1 MMAGMFPFDERSGAR
16 VVGVVSCWSTGVKLL
31 LERSDRVE
39 DPVTQSMQKL
49 TALSKL
55 LITGI
60 LIGSGV
66 TAYRTYG
73 NLLQANAEPT
83 PALKPQAEAASHAV
97 AAAGAANNVGKPAPL
112 KDRPVRVALSQWPG
126 HMGLVVGAGG
136 LRTQPG
142 SIAAKEGLDVE
153 IVFIEDAPS
162 KNKALQTGDVDFVWE
177 TVDELPIALS
187 SYRAQN
193 VEAKAFLQI
202 DWSRGGDACVATKE
216 VQKVEDIAGRKSAV
230 LMFSPDH
237 TVFEFMITNSRL
249 TREQVADVRKST
261 KFSMDDFTYARQ
273 LFEKKEI
280 DVACLWE
287 PDVTLALASRPGAH
301 RLFSTADATELVAD
315 TLFARKD
322 FLDQHPD
329 VAQKLART
337 FFAAAAAGERDRP
350 AAAKLISTVAPRFR
364 DELGYEKTLAALGW
378 AKWTTLEDN
387 VKLFGLD
394 GSAPGF
400 DRVYNQADGIWIN
413 YPEAEIKDRFA
424 PSVLRDD
431 RAVRAIWEAAGKPV
445 AKLEQPEQLDVAR
458 TGAALFTKPVSITFD
473 SGSDRLSA
481 ESIALINQQVL
492 PQLQIAGGM
501 YARVEGNT
509 DSIGD
514 FAGNQSLS
522 EQRAAAIVSY
532 LVSRGIPATR
542 LVARGNGS
550 AAPVASNKTPE
561 GRAMNRR
568 TDVLFI
574 RRSKV

>member
-1 MMAGMFPFDERSGAR
+1 
-16 VVGVVSCWSTGVKLL
+16 
-31 LERSDRVE
+31 
-39 DPVTQSMQKL
+39 MQKL
-49 TALSKL
+49 TVLSKL
-55 LITGI
+55 LIVGI
-60 LIGSGV
+60 LVGSGV

-73 NLLQANAEPT
+73 GMLQASAEP
-83 PALKPQAEAASHAV
+83 PRPQTSLAAASAEPASSARALPA
-97 AAAGAANNVGKPAPL
+97 AAAGSVAKSAPL

-126 HMGLVVGAGG
+126 HMALVVGAGG

-142 SIAAKEGLDVE
+142 SIAAKEGLDLE
-153 IVFIEDAPS
+153 IVFIEDEPS
-162 KNKALQTGDVDFVWE
+162 KNKALQNGDVDFVWE
-177 TVDELPIALS
+177 TVDELPIAMS
-187 SYRAQN
+187 GYRAQN

-216 VQKVEDIAGRKSAV
+216 VQKVEDILGRKSAV

-249 TREQVADVRKST
+249 TREQVTEVRKST

-315 TLFARKD
+315 TLFSRKD
-322 FLDQHPD
+322 FLDQHQD
-329 VAQKLART
+329 IAQKLARVW
-337 FFAAAAAGERDRP
+337 FASAAAGNRDKP
-350 AAAKLISTVAPRFR
+350 AAAKLIATAAPRFR
-364 DELGYEKTLAALGW
+364 DELGYEKTLAALSW

-387 VKLFGLD
+387 VRLFGLD

-424 PSVLRDD
+424 PVVLRDD
-431 RAVRAIWEAAGKPV
+431 RAVRALWEAAGKPV
-445 AKLEQPEQLDVAR
+445 AKAEEPYQQDEAR
-458 TGAALFTKPVSITFD
+458 NGAALFTKPISISFD
-473 SGSDRLSA
+473 SGSAQLTA
-481 ESIALINQQVL
+481 EALALINQQVL

-514 FAGNQSLS
+514 VAQNQTLS
-522 EQRAAAIVSY
+522 EQRAAAIVTYLVSKGIPASR
-532 LVSRGIPATR
+532 LVSRGNGPA
-542 LVARGNGS
+542 S
-550 AAPVASNKTPE
+550 PVASNKTPE
-561 GRAMNRR
+561 GRALNRR

-574 RRSKV
+574 RRSKA

>member
-1 MMAGMFPFDERSGAR
+1 
-16 VVGVVSCWSTGVKLL
+16 
-31 LERSDRVE
+31 
-39 DPVTQSMQKL
+39 MQKL
-49 TALSKL
+49 TVLSKL

-60 LIGSGV
+60 LLGSGV

-73 NLLQANAEPT
+73 GMLQASAEA
-83 PALKPQAEAASHAV
+83 PALKPSAEAPAARVATAPAAV
-97 AAAGAANNVGKPAPL
+97 ASGAAKPTDL
-112 KDRPVRVALSQWPG
+112 KNRPVRVALSQWPG
-126 HMGLVVGAGG
+126 HMALVVGAGG

-162 KNKALQTGDVDFVWE
+162 KNKALQTGEVDFVWQ

-187 SYRAQN
+187 GYRAEN
-193 VEAKAFLQI
+193 IEAKAFLQI
-202 DWSRGGDACVATKE
+202 DWSRGGDACVATKD
-216 VQKVEDIAGRKSAV
+216 VQKVEDILGKKSAV

-249 TREQVADVRKST
+249 TREQVTDVRKAT
-261 KFSMDDFTYARQ
+261 KFSMDDFTYARL

-315 TLFARKD
+315 VLLTRKD

-337 FFAAAAAGERDRP
+337 FFAAAAAGERDKP
-350 AAAKLISTVAPRFR
+350 AAAKLISSAASRFR
-364 DELGYEKTLAALGW
+364 DELGYEKTLAALSW

-387 VKLFGLD
+387 VRLFGLD
-394 GSAPGF
+394 GSAPAF
-400 DRVYNQADGIWIN
+400 DRVYNQADSIWIN

-431 RAVRAIWEAAGKPV
+431 RAVKAIWEAAGKPV
-445 AKLEQPEQLDVAR
+445 AKLEAPELQDVAR

-501 YARVEGNT
+501 FARVEGNT
-509 DSIGD
+509 DSVGD
-514 FAGNQSLS
+514 FAQNQALS

-532 LVSRGIPATR
+532 LVSRGIPASR

-550 AAPVASNKTPE
+550 AAPVATNKTAE
-561 GRAMNRR
+561 GRAQNRR

-574 RRSKV
+574 RRKV

>member
-1 MMAGMFPFDERSGAR
+1 M
-16 VVGVVSCWSTGVKLL
+16 K
-31 LERSDRVE
+31 
-39 DPVTQSMQKL
+39 KL

-73 NLLQANAEPT
+73 DMLQASAEPPHPAPKAT
-83 PALKPQAEAASHAV
+83 PLLGQAAV
-97 AAAGAANNVGKPAPL
+97 AAAQAAAVGSAAKPVPL

-142 SIAAKEGLDVE
+142 SIAAKEGLDLE

-162 KNKALQTGDVDFVWE
+162 KNKALQNGDVDFVWE
-177 TVDELPIALS
+177 TVDELPIALAG
-187 SYRAQN
+187 YRAQN
-193 VEAKAFLQI
+193 IEAKAFLQI

-216 VQKVEDIAGRKSAV
+216 VQKVEDIYGRKSAV

-237 TVFEFMITNSRL
+237 TVFEFMISNSRL
-249 TREQVADVRKST
+249 TREQVTEVRKAT
-261 KFSMDDFTYARQ
+261 KFSMDDFTYARL

-322 FLDQHPD
+322 FLDQHQD

-337 FFAAAAAGERDRP
+337 WFAAAAAGNADKP

-364 DELGYEKTLAALGW
+364 DELGYEKTLAALAW

-387 VKLFGLD
+387 VRLFGLD

-424 PSVLRDD
+424 PGMLRDD
-431 RAVRAIWEAAGKPV
+431 RAVKAIWEAAGKPV
-445 AKLEQPEQLDVAR
+445 AKVEVPEQLDVAR
-458 TGAALFTKPVSITFD
+458 SGAALFTKPVSISFD

-481 ESIALINQQVL
+481 EAIALINQQVL

-514 FAGNQSLS
+514 FAANQSLS

-532 LVSRGIPATR
+532 LVSRGIPAAR
-542 LVARGNGS
+542 LVARGNGP
-550 AAPVASNKTPE
+550 AAPVATNKTPE
-561 GRAMNRR
+561 GRALNRR

-574 RRSKV
+574 RKSKV

>member
-1 MMAGMFPFDERSGAR
+1 
-16 VVGVVSCWSTGVKLL
+16 
-31 LERSDRVE
+31 
-39 DPVTQSMQKL
+39 MQKL
-49 TALSKL
+49 TVLSKL

-60 LIGSGV
+60 LLGSGV

-73 NLLQANAEPT
+73 GMLQASAEAPAPAPKAEA
-83 PALKPQAEAASHAV
+83 PALRAAAAPAASASSL
-97 AAAGAANNVGKPAPL
+97 AKSTDL

-126 HMGLVVGAGG
+126 HMALVVGAGG

-162 KNKALQTGDVDFVWE
+162 KNRALQTGDVDFVWQ

-187 SYRAQN
+187 GYRAAN
-193 VEAKAFLQI
+193 IEAKAFLQI

-216 VQKVEDIAGRKSAV
+216 VQKVEDIWGKKSAV

-249 TREQVADVRKST
+249 TREQVTDVRKAT
-261 KFSMDDFTYARQ
+261 KFSMDDFTYARL

-315 TLFARKD
+315 VLLTRKD
-322 FLDQHPD
+322 FLDQHAD

-337 FFAAAAAGERDRP
+337 FFAAAAAGERDKP
-350 AAAKLISTVAPRFR
+350 AAAKLISTAASRFR
-364 DELGYEKTLAALGW
+364 DELGYEKTLAALSW

-387 VKLFGLD
+387 VRLFGLD

-400 DRVYNQADGIWIN
+400 DRVYNQADSIWIN

-431 RAVRAIWEAAGKPV
+431 RAVKAIWEAAGKPV
-445 AKLEQPEQLDVAR
+445 AKLEAPEVQDVAR

-501 YARVEGNT
+501 FARVEGNT
-509 DSIGD
+509 DSVGD
-514 FAGNQSLS
+514 FAQNQALS

-532 LVSRGIPATR
+532 LVSRGIPASR

-550 AAPVASNKTPE
+550 AAPVATNKTAE
-561 GRAMNRR
+561 GRAQNRR

-574 RRSKV
+574 RRKV